1 MFPIILYMRGK
12 NFDTL
17 RFGREGIFFLRGG
30 PMRDLYRSKDGVRLA
45 GGSVNKSLTIFEGGR
60 KSITK

>member
-1 MFPIILYMRGK
+1 MFPIILYIRGT

-17 RFGREGIFFLRGG
+17 RFDRAGIFFLRGG
-30 PMRDLYRSKDGVRLA
+30 PMRDLDRSKEGVRLA
-45 GGSVNKSLTIFEGGR
+45 GGSVNKNLIFFEGRR